1 MFSKDTFKKLT
12 KPKRERAQSAPPSA
26 TTLLR
31 DSVFS
36 TRVLFTKNKR
46 NVIPSQH
53 SSLTRS
59 IPHREEEE
67 EEEDNVTVSTASVT
81 RSLPFRKTDRVNALV
96 NALQN
101 ESLFD
106 VTLVGKQGAHV
117 RASKYVLS
125 CRCDFFAHKFSTH
138 AHHHQVVEE
147 EEQVYIGEYDAH
159 VIQAM
164 ADYCVTGELTDFTK
178 THAIHPQL
186 TSVENIVQLARLA
199 VDFNFWPLQMECH
212 QLSRRFMN
220 QHLHTACLFY
230 AQDKACPADI
240 LRYATCTLQ
249 ECPKQALLGENT
261 FVSILSS
268 KRMETLLQYLSRD
281 LQELEKVK
289 LLQFWLQQD
298 EHDLKV
304 ARRLA
309 STYIDLTT
317 IRMTDETFS
326 LLLES
331 NLFDAQDIPPVD
343 SSLSS
348 QSDQD
353 ECKEEHVVVTG
364 AGKMTVNGIYVL
376 NEEEDMYVTSDGDYT
391 LYCWNET
398 WHIAATCDLSHSLYQ
413 CASNQEEKVPCSG
426 WKSVGAERPVPTC
439 VWKGAQDE
447 KSGGERE
454 EES

>member
-1 MFSKDTFKKLT
+1 MFSNDTFKKLT
-12 KPKRERAQSAPPSA
+12 KPKRERAQSAPSA

-31 DSVFS
+31 DSFVR
-36 TRVLFTKNKR
+36 TRVPFIKNKR
-46 NVIPSQH
+46 NIPPQH
-53 SSLTRS
+53 STSTRS
-59 IPHREEEE
+59 IPHP
-67 EEEDNVTVSTASVT
+67 EEEDNVTVSTASLT

-101 ESLFD
+101 ESLYD

-125 CRCDFFAHKFSTH
+125 CRCDFFADKFSTH
-138 AHHHQVVEE
+138 AYHQEEAEE

-220 QHLHTACLFY
+220 LHLHTACLFY
-230 AQDKACPADI
+230 AQDKACPTDI

-249 ECPKQALLGENT
+249 ECPKQALFGENT

-268 KRMETLLQYLSRD
+268 KRMETLLQSLARD

-289 LLQFWLQQD
+289 LLQLWLQQG
-298 EHDLKV
+298 EHDLQV

-309 STYIDLTT
+309 STYIDMSR
-317 IRMTDETFS
+317 IRVTNETVT

-348 QSDQD
+348 HTDQD

-364 AGKMTVNGIYVL
+364 AGKKAVNGIYML
-376 NEEEDMYVTSDGDYT
+376 NEEEDMFVTSDGDYT

-426 WKSVGAERPVPTC
+426 WKSLGAERPVPTC

-454 EES
+454 EGS